1 MTVTI
6 PAPLTSDEQAALVAK
21 AKAQGVSVDSLL
33 RTAVLN
39 IIAPAPDS
47 KPPISVE
54 EFDKAFEEIADM
66 IPPGIIRRV
75 RSARG
80 INCAAR
86 TADMTSA
93 RASPSSRCCGNTTPD
108 TISKPP
114 VTAPAT
120 IDTMLPALT

>member
-6 PAPLTSDEQAALVAK
+6 PVPLTSDEQAALVAK

-54 EFDKAFEEIADM
+54 EFDKVFEEIADM
-66 IPPGIIRRV
+66 IPPGIPSLSDESLRRENMYT
-75 RSARG
+75 REDEWNRE
-80 INCAAR
+80 
-86 TADMTSA
+86 
-93 RASPSSRCCGNTTPD
+93 
-108 TISKPP
+108 
-114 VTAPAT
+114 
-120 IDTMLPALT
+120 